1 MRTNPRR
8 TGHTVAM
15 TFSDNAAPRSGG
27 AGNPDRADASGRH
40 VTLTRTGRLTF
51 RATSESG
58 ATIELGPAGTDLFSP
73 VELLLAAIAG
83 CTAMDVDAIT
93 AKRAEADHFEVV
105 SAGRKVRD
113 GDGNHL
119 ADLRLDFSVSFPS
132 GEGGDAARSVLT
144 TAIQRSHDRLCTVS
158 RTVELASPVEVLHD
172 GGPIQQSA
180 GRAQSEQ

>member
-1 MRTNPRR
+1 
-8 TGHTVAM
+8 M
-15 TFSDNAAPRSGG
+15 TPPDIRAGG
-27 AGNPDRADASGRH
+27 SDRADASGRH
-40 VTLTRTGRLTF
+40 VTLSRTGRLTF

-58 ATIELGPAGTDLFSP
+58 ATIDLGPGGGDVFSP

-93 AKRAEADHFEVV
+93 GKRAEAEHFEVV

-119 ADLRLDFSVSFPS
+119 VDLKLDFSVSFPD
-132 GEGGDAARSVLT
+132 GEAGDAALSVLA

-158 RTVELASPVEVLHD
+158 RTVELASPVEVLLD
-172 GGPIQQSA
+172 GAALPQ
-180 GRAQSEQ
+180 RADQ